1 MGRTFEKSK
10 FYNAL
15 AKLASIFALHFIHE
29 GIRHIVISLQN
40 ANTVAIISYDSA
52 AVLATLLTRD
62 EADLQNL
69 VGTICTV
76 QDNLFIPFFSQ
87 IN

>member
-1 MGRTFEKSK
+1 MLLPSSLVYSRCILYMKGYGT
-10 FYNAL
+10 
-15 AKLASIFALHFIHE
+15 
-29 GIRHIVISLQN
+29 LQN

-52 AVLATLLTRD
+52 AVLATLVTRD